1 MSLNRQ
7 TLGTAP
13 LEIIDGD
20 RGASYPQKN
29 DFMEQGFCLFL
40 NTGNVTP
47 TGFSFDKCQ
56 FISEAKD
63 AELRKGKLLRGDVV
77 LTTRGTIGNSALF
90 GKSIEFD
97 QVRINSG
104 MVILRADNK
113 RLRSEYLY
121 LYLRS
126 RYFKDEVERLRSGA
140 AQPQL
145 PIRDLKQAIVEIPPI
160 HEQDAIT
167 EKIWQYDDL
176 IETNRRRI
184 DLLEESARLMYRE
197 WFVNLRYPA
206 SSTPSG
212 ASELPEGW
220 VIKPLAEVAVVNRAS
235 LGSKSEIEDIQYVD
249 IASVETGIVL
259 STSKMPYSE
268 APGRARRLVQ
278 HGDVIWSCVRPNRRS
293 YALLWEPDDD
303 VVVSTGFAVL
313 TASSVPFSYLYFAT
327 TSNDFVAYLTNRA
340 TGAAYPAVSG
350 KDFEEAPLL
359 CPSPHVLQDFHG
371 QCLPVLELRSKL
383 ISQNVLL
390 SEARDR
396 LLPKLMSGEIQV

>member
-113 RLRSEYLY
+113 RLTPEYLY

-160 HEQDAIT
+160 LEQDAIT

-184 DLLEESARLMYRE
+184 VLLEESARLLYRE
-197 WFVNLRYPA
+197 WFMNLRFPGHGLNSIDDGLPSGWTRQNLYEVADLTMGYPFQ
-206 SSTPSG
+206 SSLFNVDQIGRAAIRIRDIPDVTPSTWTTEDPG
-212 ASELPEGW
+212 SPSY
-220 VIKPLAEVAVVNRAS
+220 EVLRGDFLIGMDGFFHMNHW
-235 LGSKSEIEDIQYVD
+235 
-249 IASVETGIVL
+249 TGE
-259 STSKMPYSE
+259 P
-268 APGRARRLVQ
+268 AWLVQ
-278 HGDVIWSCVRPNRRS
+278 RVCRVRPKNPIYRG
-293 YALLWEPDDD
+293 YLALALNDPIKHFEATISGATVAHLGAKHLKTIEIAMPSMAQEDALIHLNNLIDQKIAL
-303 VVVSTGFAVL
+303 VA
-313 TASSVPFSYLYFAT
+313 ANSVAT
-327 TSNDFVAYLTNRA
+327 
-340 TGAAYPAVSG
+340 
-350 KDFEEAPLL
+350 K
-359 CPSPHVLQDFHG
+359 
-371 QCLPVLELRSKL
+371 
-383 ISQNVLL
+383 
-390 SEARDR
+390 ARDM